1 MNIRHIQY
9 VLSILREGSITAA
22 SKKLFVSQP
31 ALSQTLKQIE
41 QDLGAPIFDRT
52 TDPISLTYAGQQYVD
67 AALQVLD
74 IDRNLRARI
83 AETRKEQHGHLRLGI
98 SMQRGLQILPQ
109 VIPDYSRLYPYIRI
123 ELIEHGSATLEHMTA
138 EGQCDLALI
147 TTNEKPNKLHYEL
160 IESEEVV
167 LMAARSTELAHH
179 FADGEPI
186 EITQAQSEKF
196 VSMREGHSVRTIQ
209 DRLFER
215 HHLAPT
221 ILMETTNMEAGKHVA
236 ARANAVMLLPQVY
249 VTSDLQYRVQCHP
262 VLNNDYERHFYLCY
276 RRGMYLTRYMSD
288 FVRLVCE
295 KLGVP
300 FHLGE

>member
-52 TDPISLTYAGQQYVD
+52 TDPISLTYAGQQSVD

-167 LMAARSTELAHH
+167 LMAARSTELAHR

-186 EITQAQSEKF
+186 EITQAQNEKF

-221 ILMETTNMEAGKHVA
+221 ILMETTNMETGKHVA

>member
-167 LMAARSTELAHH
+167 LMAARSTELAHR
-179 FADGEPI
+179 FSDGEPI
-186 EITQAQSEKF
+186 EITQAQNEKF

-221 ILMETTNMEAGKHVA
+221 ILMETTNMETGKHVA

>member
-167 LMAARSTELAHH
+167 LMAARSTELAHR

-196 VSMREGHSVRTIQ
+196 VSMRKGHSVRTIQ

-221 ILMETTNMEAGKHVA
+221 ILMETTNMETGKHVA